1 MTIDT
6 TKLMN
11 FPEIYSATGM
21 MELIQ
26 KSDLKAALYEKDS
39 FKYHINIVFNKSLYL
54 EIHCSAL

>member
-1 MTIDT
+1 
-6 TKLMN
+6 MN

-21 MELIQ
+21 MERIQ
-26 KSDLKAALYEKDS
+26 KCDLKAALYEKDS

>member
-1 MTIDT
+1 
-6 TKLMN
+6 MN
-11 FPEIYSATGM
+11 FPKKYIQQQGM

-54 EIHCSAL
+54 GIHCSAL